1 MYLFLYLELAV
12 FVPTGLSA
20 GSTRVTIPLV
30 CSFEYARGKLHDAIG
45 CQNIPKKPVLQYKM
59 EKTGRV
65 PISLENENDW
75 QGLRDHVKTLGKKD
89 KIIQG
94 EIVVDPKEVIPS
106 ILRHNCQ
113 FSQ

>member
-1 MYLFLYLELAV
+1 
-12 FVPTGLSA
+12 
-20 GSTRVTIPLV
+20 
-30 CSFEYARGKLHDAIG
+30 
-45 CQNIPKKPVLQYKM
+45 
-59 EKTGRV
+59 V